1 MKALLSLFTLRRSI
15 GLVIDD
21 QRVAISVV
29 VTTPLGRKQVV
40 SEVRAC
46 DGKPPQDVL
55 ESLIDPWIKQGR
67 ARKATVRPWVQLA
80 VPESQ
85 VFQAV
90 VPITHANLNATPQSY
105 FLEAVQATNVRAE
118 ERIIDLIKIELNK
131 QPVACV
137 AASPR
142 VAINAL
148 IEMMDGL
155 GTRVGLA
162 EPAPDAL
169 CRAGA
174 FYQKAPGT
182 SKLTARFFLGPRQA
196 IGVLA
201 AGTQPLFWHTF
212 DLTSGDESTAI
223 LAANSTLWM
232 MARHCG
238 ITLPIDTVIVH
249 GRPNLAI
256 TQGPE
261 VFRQRTGAQL
271 IRCARPDYDLAA
283 AALGVA
289 LANSLVDETGYDLA
303 RAIKPA
309 ISVREI
315 FPWGELALQG
325 VLLGAVSLFLIGTVA
340 EASSRL
346 KAVDTQ
352 LRSFSWLK
360 REDKQAKLDDDKKAL
375 QERLKAVES
384 FEGKR
389 VRWSA
394 VLRSVATAAPE
405 STTVT
410 SLSGEAELETT
421 TKGAPAKPKK
431 QLIANFSTPMA
442 EEGSVPPEIEGFLAA
457 LRGDATL
464 TRHFPLIEV
473 SGFKANSGKGARQ
486 AYTSYSVVCLPKA
499 EPIRS
504 AVETTKK
511 ATPP

>member
-1 MKALLSLFTLRRSI
+1 MKALASFPALRQSI

-21 QRVAISVV
+21 QQVAVCVVAI
-29 VTTPLGRKQVV
+29 TPLGRKQVF

-46 DGKPPQDVL
+46 ESEPPQNVL
-55 ESLIDPWIKQGR
+55 ERLLAPWIKQRRGK
-67 ARKATVRPWVQLA
+67 KAKVGPWVQLA

-118 ERIIDLIKIELNK
+118 ERIIDLIKIELGK
-131 QPVACV
+131 QPIACV

-142 VAINAL
+142 VTINAL
-148 IEMMDGL
+148 IEMLVGL

-162 EPAPDAL
+162 EPVPDAL
-169 CRAGA
+169 LRAGA
-174 FYQKAPGT
+174 FYQRAPNT

-201 AGTQPLFWHTF
+201 AGTQPLFWHKF

-223 LAANSTLWM
+223 MAANSTLWM
-232 MARHCG
+232 MARHSG

-249 GRPNLAI
+249 GRSELVL

-261 VFRQRTGAQL
+261 LFRQRTGAQL
-271 IRCARPDYDLAA
+271 VRCAKPDYDLAA

-289 LANSLVDETGYDLA
+289 LTNSSVDETGYDLA
-303 RAIKPA
+303 RTLKPA
-309 ISVREI
+309 ISVGEI

-346 KAVDTQ
+346 RAVDTQ

-360 REDKQAKLDDDKKAL
+360 LADNQAKLDADKKSL
-375 QERLKAVES
+375 QEQIKVLEM
-384 FEGKR
+384 FQGKR

-405 STTVT
+405 TTTVT
-410 SLSGEAELETT
+410 SLTGEAELDTP
-421 TKGAPAKPKK
+421 TKGAPAKSRK
-431 QLIANFSTPMA
+431 QLIVNFSTPMA
-442 EEGSVPPEIEGFLAA
+442 EGGPVPPEIEGFLAT
-457 LRGDATL
+457 LRGDAAL

-473 SGFKANSGKGARQ
+473 SGFKANSGKGTRQ
-486 AYTSYSVVCLPKA
+486 SFTSYSVICLPKA
-499 EPIRS
+499 EP
-504 AVETTKK
+504 TKPPADATK
-511 ATPP
+511 NATPP

>member
-1 MKALLSLFTLRRSI
+1 MKTRLSLCTLRRSI
-15 GLVIDD
+15 GLVIDE
-21 QRVAISVV
+21 QSIAVSVV
-29 VTTPLGRKQVV
+29 AVTPLGQEQVF

-46 DGKPPQDVL
+46 DGEPSPAIL
-55 ESLIDPWIKQGR
+55 ERLLDPWIKQRRGGR
-67 ARKATVRPWVQLA
+67 ANFGPWVQLA

-90 VPITHANLNATPQSY
+90 VPITHANVNATPQSY

-131 QPVACV
+131 QPIACV

-142 VAINAL
+142 VAINSM
-148 IEMMDGL
+148 IEMTAAL

-162 EPAPDAL
+162 EPVPDAL
-169 CRAGA
+169 YRAGA
-174 FYQKAPGT
+174 FYHKAPRA
-182 SKLTARFFLGPRQA
+182 SMLTARFFLGPRQA

-212 DLTSGDESTAI
+212 DLTPGDETTAI

-232 MARHCG
+232 LGRHSR

-249 GRPNLAI
+249 GRPELAL
-256 TQGPE
+256 TQDPE
-261 VFRQRTGAQL
+261 AFRQRTGAQL
-271 IRCARPDYDLAA
+271 IRCAKPDYDLAA

-289 LANSLVDETGYDLA
+289 LANPLADETGYDLA
-303 RAIKPA
+303 RALKPA
-309 ISVREI
+309 ISIREI

-340 EASSRL
+340 EAHSRR

-360 REDKQAKLDDDKKAL
+360 QQDQAKLDAHKKAF
-375 QERLKAVES
+375 QERLKVVEA
-384 FEGKR
+384 FQGKR

-394 VLRSVATAAPE
+394 VLRSVAAAAPK
-405 STTVT
+405 STTIT
-410 SLSGEAELETT
+410 GLSGEAELETAA
-421 TKGAPAKPKK
+421 KGAPGKSKK
-431 QLIANFSTPMA
+431 QLIINFSTPMA
-442 EEGSVPPEIEGFLAA
+442 DDGTMPPEIEGFLAA

-464 TRHFPLIEV
+464 KRHFPLIEV
-473 SGFKANSGKGARQ
+473 AGFKTNSAKGTKHAF
-486 AYTSYSVVCLPKA
+486 TSYSVVCLPKA
-499 EPIRS
+499 EPIR
-504 AVETTKK
+504 AAAEPTKK
-511 ATPP
+511 AASP

>member
-1 MKALLSLFTLRRSI
+1 MKALLSLFSLRCSI
-15 GLVIDD
+15 GLTIDD
-21 QRVAISVV
+21 QRVAVSVV
-29 VTTPLGRKQVV
+29 VTTPLGRKQVY

-46 DGKPPQDVL
+46 ESEPPQHVL
-55 ESLIDPWIKQGR
+55 ERLLAPWIKRRRG
-67 ARKATVRPWVQLA
+67 KKPKLGPWVQVA

-85 VFQAV
+85 VFQAA

-118 ERIIDLIKIELNK
+118 ERIVDLIKIELGK
-131 QPVACV
+131 QPLACV

-142 VAINAL
+142 VAINAM

-162 EPAPDAL
+162 EPVPDAL

-174 FYQKAPGT
+174 FYQKAPAA

-232 MARHCG
+232 MARHSG

-249 GRPNLAI
+249 GRPEVAI
-256 TQGPE
+256 TQDPA
-261 VFRQRTGAQL
+261 VFRQRTGAEL
-271 IRCARPDYDLAA
+271 IRCARPGYDLAA

-289 LANSLVDETGYDLA
+289 FANPLADETGYDLA
-303 RAIKPA
+303 RALKPA

-346 KAVDTQ
+346 RAVDTR

-360 REDKQAKLDDDKKAL
+360 PEDNQAKLDADKKAL
-375 QERLKAVES
+375 QDRLKIVET

-389 VRWSA
+389 IRWSA

-410 SLSGEAELETT
+410 TLSGEAELETT
-421 TKGAPAKPKK
+421 TKGASGKSRK
-431 QLIANFSTPMA
+431 QLTINFSTPMA
-442 EEGSVPPEIEGFLAA
+442 VEGSVPPEIEGFLAA

-473 SGFKANSGKGARQ
+473 SGFKTNSGKGVKQ
-486 AYTSYSVVCLPKA
+486 PYTSFSVVCLPRA
-499 EPIRS
+499 EPTKPAADS
-504 AVETTKK
+504 TKK
-511 ATPP
+511 AAPP